1 MEHGKS
7 IKVRKDK
14 LLFNKQI
21 KIRQVNAL
29 KIIIVFFSIRLINIL
44 SIENTNSIVFHS
56 KMVLI
61 THEYILYI

>member
-44 SIENTNSIVFHS
+44 SIDNTNSIVFHS